1 MMSDTLKI
9 MLMAAASL
17 LFAGLFVGVGLD
29 ADNYRYFLSRRTPRV
44 LALII
49 AAVAIAQSSLV
60 FQTVTNNRILTPG
73 IMGFDALYQATQL
86 LMVLLLGGLSVA
98 MANVY
103 LNFALSVAVMMLFSL
118 LLFGFYFQKQQAG
131 IMTLLLLG
139 VIFGQLFGSLSSFFM
154 MLLDPTEF
162 AMAQGKMF
170 ASFNNINN
178 ELVYLCLL
186 PLALVVVLLYRQH
199 RQLDVFWLERDNAI
213 SLGVDVKAVT
223 KRVLLLVSVLVSV
236 STALVGPILFFG
248 LLVANLTR
256 QMCHSYQHRT
266 LLVASSLLAVLM
278 LLSGQWLLE
287 NLFALNTTLSVVIN
301 FFGGLYFL
309 WLLIRQKI

>member
-9 MLMAAASL
+9 TLMAAASL
-17 LFAGLFVGVGLD
+17 LLVALFVGVGLD
-29 ADNYRYFLSRRTPRV
+29 ADNYRYFLSRRVPRV

-60 FQTVTNNRILTPG
+60 FQTLTNNRILTPG

-86 LMVLLLGGLSVA
+86 LLVLLLGGLSVA

-118 LLFGFYFQKQQAG
+118 LLFGFYFNKQQAG

-162 AMAQGKMF
+162 AVAQGKMF
-170 ASFNNINN
+170 ASFNNING

-186 PLALVVVLLYRQH
+186 PLALVVVMLYRQH
-199 RQLDVFWLERDNAI
+199 RTLDVFWLDRDNAI
-213 SLGVDVKAVT
+213 GLGVDVKAVT
-223 KRVLLLVSVLVSV
+223 KRVLLLIAVLVSV

-248 LLVANLTR
+248 LLVANLSR
-256 QMCHSYQHRT
+256 QLCHSYQHRV

-278 LLSGQWLLE
+278 LLGGQWLLE
-287 NLFALNTTLSVVIN
+287 NLFSLNTTLSVVIN

-309 WLLIRQKI
+309 WLLVRQKI